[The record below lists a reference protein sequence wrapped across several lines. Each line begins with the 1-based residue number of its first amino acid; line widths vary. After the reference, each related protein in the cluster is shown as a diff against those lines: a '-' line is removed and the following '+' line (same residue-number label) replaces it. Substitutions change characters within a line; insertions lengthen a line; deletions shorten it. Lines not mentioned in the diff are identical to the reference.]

1 MRWRIGLLVFLPLVG
16 LAQEASSGFD
26 LRSTVSGGGFF
37 RNDRSTAGFRA
48 MLYPTWKLSEHWAV
62 TGALQV
68 HSRPYYYEEL
78 TTQGYGV
85 KGDVLQAHLSY
96 SRFWGDKSMV
106 VRAGQLS
113 SAFGSYLLRY
123 DDATNPLID
132 IPLSYGYYYKGVSSL
147 GLAGAQVDATAGR
160 FDGRVQFANSSPA
173 NRRSVF
179 DREQYG
185 NWTGGAGWTIRQ
197 GLRIG
202 VSGYRGPYLHREYK
216 FYQRGDGRPRDHQGT
231 AQGVDLQWG
240 HRGWNVNA
248 EWQRFRMDYIAS
260 PNFFNKYGYGEVRRV
275 LHPRV
280 YVAAR
285 IGFLRSTAAPN
296 RDSYEFAV
304 GFRPNRHQLIKVGYE
319 VLQGKFL
326 TGTQGNTFG
335 VQLVSTLPSVSWTRR

>member
-1 MRWRIGLLVFLPLVG
+1 MIQVLLLLG
-16 LAQEASSGFD
+16 ISAASGQEASSGFE
-26 LRSTVSGGGFF
+26 LSSTLSGGLFH
-37 RNDRSTAGFRA
+37 REDRSSAGFRT
-48 MLYPTWKLSEHWAV
+48 MLYPTFKLSEHWAV
-62 TGALQV
+62 SGALQV

-96 SRFWGDKSMV
+96 SRFWGSKSVV

-123 DDATNPLID
+123 DDAMNPLID
-132 IPLSYGYYYKGVSSL
+132 IPLTYGYYYKGVSSL
-147 GLAGAQVDATAGR
+147 GLAGAQVDLTSGK

-185 NWTGGAGWTIRQ
+185 SWTAGAGWTIKQ
-197 GLRIG
+197 GLRVG

-216 FYQRGDGRPRDHQGT
+216 FYHPGDGRPRDLQGT
-231 AQGVDLQWG
+231 AQGIDLQWG
-240 HRGWNVNA
+240 RGGWNVHA
-248 EWQRFRMDYIAS
+248 EWQRFRMDYIAT

-296 RDSYEFAV
+296 RDCYEFAV

-319 VLQGKFL
+319 VLQGRFL
-326 TGTQGNTFG
+326 TGTQGNTLAI
-335 VQLVSTLPSVSWTRR
+335 QLVTTLPSFSWAAR